1 MLSSK
6 ADSGMCVVPADN
18 QSDITVL
25 ACTVAISKGEGDE
38 IWVLDTG
45 WEVINLKTG
54 KCLEVGGDIDGYEDE
69 TLKEAKLAGCSGAPK

>member
-38 IWVLDTG
+38 IWVLG
-45 WEVINLKTG
+45 I
-54 KCLEVGGDIDGYEDE
+54 
-69 TLKEAKLAGCSGAPK
+69 TLK